1 MKIVRPVTRLSGSNR
16 GIVRTRLGNIHC
28 MTPIRE
34 QLKHARPK
42 KFRSVPAALRRGWVL
57 CVLETIQE
65 YRGTFYAC
73 TSCAEAPPLSRK
85 DSVS

>member
-16 GIVRTRLGNIHC
+16 GMVRQRLGNIHC
-28 MTPIRE
+28 MTSIKQ
-34 QLKHARPK
+34 QLRHARPQDM
-42 KFRSVPAALRRGWVL
+42 RRATWELRRGWVL
-57 CVLETIQE
+57 CVLETIRE

-73 TSCAEAPPLSRK
+73 TSCADVPPLSRK